1 MKAAMNGVP
10 SLSVLDGW
18 WIEGHL
24 EGVTGWSIGDRVEA
38 RPEPETDAHHAADLY
53 KKLEEKVVP
62 CFYKDREHFVEIM
75 RHTIALNGAFFNTQR
90 MVAQYLHNAYRL
102 GQARMT

>member
-1 MKAAMNGVP
+1 
-10 SLSVLDGW
+10 
-18 WIEGHL
+18 
-24 EGVTGWSIGDRVEA
+24 VEA

-102 GQARMT
+102 GEANMPQHRGLAGH